1 MPDNESELTG
11 ASVEFGVG
19 VNRTIGVV
27 QSETNNNSAE
37 TAEARDENGKVFVQ
51 KAYSKSS
58 ERTFEAIFLA
68 GTTPPTAG
76 SVITIGSGND
86 AWTGIVTAA
95 NITRANTDFTKIS
108 TTASHKDAAV
118 LVAYS

>member
-51 KAYSKSS
+51 KAYSKAT

-76 SVITIGSGND
+76 SVITIDGS
-86 AWTGIVTAA
+86 WTGIVTAA

-108 TTASHKDAAV
+108 ITASHKDDAA
-118 LVAYS
+118 LVAYA

>member
-27 QSETNNNSAE
+27 QSENNNNSAE
-37 TAEARDENGKVFVQ
+37 TAEARDENGKVFFQ

-58 ERTFEAIFLA
+58 ERTFEVIFLA

-76 SVITIGSGND
+76 SVITIGSGTD

-95 NITRANTDFTKIS
+95 NITKANTDFTKIS
-108 TTASHKDAAV
+108 ITASHKDSAA
-118 LVAYS
+118 LVAYA

>member
-37 TAEARDENGKVFVQ
+37 TAEIRDETGKIALQ
-51 KAYSKSS
+51 KAYSKAS

-76 SVITIGSGND
+76 SVITVGTGND

-108 TTASHKDAAV
+108 ITASHKDAAV
-118 LVAYS
+118 LVAYA